1 LLAPLK
7 YLLQACDTFRCLR
20 RDGAQVILV
29 ASPPIFGA
37 LTVWAYCRLFGARYI
52 IDMHTGVFDDPR
64 WTWLLPLSRIL
75 ARNALTNIVTNAF
88 LRQEVERWG
97 AKAVIVADVPVEFPH
112 VRPFNLG
119 PGFHVAVINTYSQDE
134 PLDEIL
140 YAAKRVPNVCFH
152 VTGNPKHSRRPRL
165 QTLPPNVTLTGWLSD
180 TEYTGLLLGADA
192 VMCLTTHDHT
202 MQRGAYEA
210 MALEKPLITSN
221 WGLLRD
227 TFYSGTIHV
236 SNTCADIESA
246 ILRIIGEQQ
255 RLINGMRRLRRERN
269 DLFATTLE
277 TLRKTMVQEQR

>member
-1 LLAPLK
+1 
-7 YLLQACDTFRCLR
+7 
-20 RDGAQVILV
+20 
-29 ASPPIFGA
+29 
-37 LTVWAYCRLFGARYI
+37 
-52 IDMHTGVFDDPR
+52 
-64 WTWLLPLSRIL
+64 
-75 ARNALTNIVTNAF
+75 
-88 LRQEVERWG
+88 
-97 AKAVIVADVPVEFPH
+97 
-112 VRPFNLG
+112 
-119 PGFHVAVINTYSQDE
+119 
-134 PLDEIL
+134 
-140 YAAKRVPNVCFH
+140 
-152 VTGNPKHSRRPRL
+152 
-165 QTLPPNVTLTGWLSD
+165 
-180 TEYTGLLLGADA
+180 
-192 VMCLTTHDHT
+192 